1 MNNQEVQLILMN
13 ITLVLAAILVLLF
26 ILRAIRVLTKK
37 RIESKEDVGVML
49 FLLGFICL
57 FAHIKSKKHL
67 KKKINT
73 QLYNCVRLWTN
84 KH

>member
-1 MNNQEVQLILMN
+1 MNNQEVQLVLMN
-13 ITLVLAAILVLLF
+13 IPLALGAILVLLF

-57 FAHIKSKKHL
+57 FAYCSYKIKEAFKKED
-67 KKKINT
+67 
-73 QLYNCVRLWTN
+73 
-84 KH
+84 KHPVV